1 MKVRLVPTILVPNFL
16 EFEKRVK
23 FLEKYFY
30 LVQIDCADGRFVG
43 NKTFYEVN
51 KVNEVVGVNFE
62 LHLMVEYPLIEINK
76 WLNNK
81 RLKGVI
87 FHYEAVDDSGGI
99 LNIINYLHKKKI
111 KVGLAINPNTKV
123 EKINE
128 FLPYLD
134 ELLVLGVKPGWGG
147 RKFLPSSLQ
156 KIRKLRKLNKKI
168 NIGVD
173 GGVNLQNAR
182 KIIKSGANVLYV
194 GHFLSNIN
202 NIKAF
207 KTLIKNF

>member
-1 MKVRLVPTILVPNFL
+1 
-16 EFEKRVK
+16 
-23 FLEKYFY
+23 
-30 LVQIDCADGRFVG
+30 
-43 NKTFYEVN
+43 
-51 KVNEVVGVNFE
+51 
-62 LHLMVEYPLIEINK
+62 MVEYPLIEINK